1 MMVCI
6 RNMYEREYPLLKDFL
21 YEAIYIPEGVTPPPK
36 SVVEIPELQV
46 YIADFG
52 KQKHDKA
59 MVAEVEGKVIGAVW
73 ARIMQDYGH
82 IDDDTPSLSISLY
95 KQYRGQGIGTALLTK
110 MLYGLK
116 EAGYKQAS
124 LSVQKAND
132 AVRLYQRLGFE
143 TVGENTEEYIMKKQL

>member
-6 RNMYEREYPLLKDFL
+6 RNMYEKEYPLLKDFL

-82 IDDDTPSLSISLY
+82 IDDDTPS
-95 KQYRGQGIGTALLTK
+95 
-110 MLYGLK
+110 
-116 EAGYKQAS
+116 
-124 LSVQKAND
+124 
-132 AVRLYQRLGFE
+132 
-143 TVGENTEEYIMKKQL
+143 

>member
-1 MMVCI
+1 MMACI

-95 KQYRGQGIGTALLTK
+95 KQYRGRGIGTALLTK

>member
-6 RNMYEREYPLLKDFL
+6 RNMYEKEYPLLKDFL

>member
-1 MMVCI
+1 MMACI

-46 YIADFG
+46 YIADFD

>member
-1 MMVCI
+1 MACI

-21 YEAIYIPEGVTPPPK
+21 YEAIYIPKGVIPPPK
-36 SVVEIPELQV
+36 SVVETPELQV

-59 MVAEVEGKVIGAVW
+59 MVAEMQGKVIGAVW

-82 IDDDTPSLSISLY
+82 IDDDTPSLSISVY

-116 EAGYKQAS
+116 EAGYKQVS

-132 AVRLYQRLGFE
+132 AVRLYQRFGFE

>member
-1 MMVCI
+1 MMACI